1 VSRRDCVRGTTA
13 GRAVIAW
20 GLTGLGDPLV
30 PGLTFV
36 DHAGLAIDQRRPG
49 THTQYS
55 HGHATT
61 D

>member
-1 VSRRDCVRGTTA
+1 MRGTTA